1 MKKSLLLLVFGLSA
15 VLSCASAKSPSVCP
29 IIDTTIK
36 EITGIN
42 LVLDLGEISEDS
54 FESFSNAIDK
64 LFQLNEL
71 EKELECSI
79 TVRGKFGIG
88 DSGIEVEVTV
98 SGPCDEVRK
107 QAKEILK
114 ELSEIGNDAR

>member
-1 MKKSLLLLVFGLSA
+1 M
-15 VLSCASAKSPSVCP
+15 CP
-29 IIDTTIK
+29 IIDTIIK
-36 EITGIN
+36 EIPGIN

-79 TVRGKFGIG
+79 TVRGKLGIG
-88 DSGIEVEVTV
+88 DSGIEVEVAV

-114 ELSEIGNDAR
+114 ELSEIGNDVR